1 MNHTAWSS
9 KSLQRNMSR
18 VELLQTQDAQICP
31 MPVDTETHR
40 KNLRKNIKI
49 LCISLQFANNAMGG
63 LNGGNYVRCHWAA
76 LQCSECWFCQQ
87 VCILVTWITTAP
99 AGSSTCVGRMFTTW
113 KSSAKGKH
121 QLNDRKF
128 KSFSVL
134 TFEIYRARLKMCL
147 FDFSIFQLTLSYLK
161 NTSML
166 HRPA

>member
-40 KNLRKNIKI
+40 KNINF

-87 VCILVTWITTAP
+87 VCILVNWITTVTTAP
-99 AGSSTCVGRMFTTW
+99 AGSSTV
-113 KSSAKGKH
+113 SAGCSRHESLQQKANINSLTAN
-121 QLNDRKF
+121 LNPFRF
-128 KSFSVL
+128 
-134 TFEIYRARLKMCL
+134 
-147 FDFSIFQLTLSYLK
+147 
-161 NTSML
+161 
-166 HRPA
+166 

>member
-40 KNLRKNIKI
+40 KNINF

-87 VCILVTWITTAP
+87 VCILVNWITTVTTAP

-121 QLNDRKF
+121 QLIDRKF

-134 TFEIYRARLKMCL
+134 TFEIYWIYCARLKICGCWSKFL
-147 FDFSIFQLTLSYLK
+147 FPGTAIL
-161 NTSML
+161 
-166 HRPA
+166 RE